1 MEAVAPGPQNM
12 DHDAEIKQ
20 SLFSKSHSWK
30 VQSIDDS
37 NHQVEIP
44 VNYPLRAVSMEPPFN
59 SSWEA
64 QARPNYGYLG
74 SSESPV
80 QNSCS
85 THISS
90 HSIVV
95 VDHQQHLEG
104 DSGGFQGAQNFLPR
118 MPRDTEHPYKQ
129 GFQIEPQE
137 YQSEEMPGNK
147 INNSY
152 PSERS
157 QDSIYNPDTADTIPE
172 RPKRLTHGI
181 NIPDYL
187 VTESEKA
194 GLECE
199 VKAFGG
205 DSHAAVAESSSEGS
219 IEDQLLKDIDEEIH
233 RFAELL
239 KEQVNPDSSHQV
251 TEVVQLP
258 LDSSLV
264 CPILSQELS
273 NWSDTTV

>member
-1 MEAVAPGPQNM
+1 MEAVAPGPQNV
-12 DHDAEIKQ
+12 DRDAEIKQ

-30 VQSIDDS
+30 VQSIDNS
-37 NHQVEIP
+37 NHQVEKP
-44 VNYPLRAVSMEPPFN
+44 VNYPLRAVSLEPPFN

-64 QARPNYGYLG
+64 QARPNYGDLG
-74 SSESPV
+74 NSESQV

-90 HSIVV
+90 HGIVV
-95 VDHQQHLEG
+95 NHQKHLEG
-104 DSGGFQGAQNFLPR
+104 DSGGFQGAKNFPPR
-118 MPRDTEHPYKQ
+118 MPRDKEHPYKQ
-129 GFQIEPQE
+129 GFQIEQQE
-137 YQSEEMPGNK
+137 YQSEEIPGNR
-147 INNSY
+147 ISNSY

-157 QDSIYNPDTADTIPE
+157 QDSIYNPDIADTIPE
-172 RPKRLTHGI
+172 RPKRLTHGT
-181 NIPDYL
+181 NIPYYL
-187 VTESEKA
+187 LTESEKS
-194 GLECE
+194 GLEGK

-233 RFAELL
+233 RLAEVL
-239 KEQVNPDSSHQV
+239 KEQVNPDLSRQV

-258 LDSSLV
+258 LDPSLV
-264 CPILSQELS
+264 GPNLSQELS